1 MHVIGTAGHVDHG
14 KSTLIKALTGIDPD
28 RLREEKERQMTIDLG
43 FAWLDLP
50 SGEEIGIVDVPG
62 HRDFIENMLAGA
74 GGIDAV
80 LFIIAADEG
89 VMPQSREH
97 LSILN
102 LLEIKTGIIVL
113 TKVDLV
119 DDHDWLDLVR
129 SEIRQFAENS
139 FLADAPIIGVSS
151 VTGAGLDALLQA
163 IDETIKHCEPK
174 RDIGRARLPVD
185 RIFSIKGFG
194 TVVTGTMLDGIFS
207 VGQQVE
213 IFPSRREVRIRGL
226 QSHKRKLERSEPGSR
241 TAINLSGVDVDDL
254 QRGDVVAFPGIYS
267 STSLMDVRFSLLPD
281 TSSQLK
287 HNEEVKIFSGAAQS
301 LAHVRLIKKKSLNPG
316 DMGWLQLS
324 LVDALVVAKGDHFI
338 LRRPSPA
345 ETIGGGIVLDPHPAR
360 RYKRFSLSV
369 YDHFEMLETGSLKD
383 QLLDMIRV
391 NQPVTLKEIIEKSGI
406 EKQKVFDELEQLI
419 GEEIVLVNA
428 VNTLLS
434 QNSLLTVASD
444 WQQNIMQLSQILG
457 DYHSRFPLRQGISK
471 NELKESLGWATERL
485 NNYLDGLLIRNLVKL
500 ESGMISLPD
509 HRVQFSDEAKQRITE
524 VLKKFQSDPYSP
536 PSLSE
541 LMETYSPDLIKV
553 MIANQLLIRTSDDI
567 AFRKENFDEMARK
580 LVEFIHDGGGITL
593 GQFRDI
599 FNTSRKF
606 ALSFLEYLDKQ
617 GVTRFD
623 GEKRVI
629 RNIDK
634 LPL

>member
-80 LFIIAADEG
+80 LFIISADEG

-97 LSILN
+97 LAILN

-119 DDHDWLDLVR
+119 DDQDWLDLVR
-129 SEIRQFAENS
+129 SEIRQFTENS
-139 FLADAPIIGVSS
+139 FLADAPILGVSAL
-151 VTGAGLDALLQA
+151 TGVGLTELSHA
-163 IDETIKHCEPK
+163 IDEILKRCEPK
-174 RDIGRARLPVD
+174 KDIGRARLPVD

-194 TVVTGTMLDGIFS
+194 TVVTGTMLDGVFN

-213 IFPSRREVRIRGL
+213 ILPSGREARIRGL
-226 QSHKRKLERSEPGSR
+226 QSHKKKLGRSEPGSR
-241 TAINLSGVDVDDL
+241 CAINLTSVDVEDI
-254 QRGDVVAFPGIYS
+254 QRGDVIAEPGIYS
-267 STSLMDVRFSLLPD
+267 STSLIDVRLSLLPD
-281 TSSQLK
+281 SSSQLK
-287 HNEEVKIFSGAAQS
+287 HNDEVKIFSGAAQS
-301 LAHVRLIKKKSLNPG
+301 LARARLIKKKSLDPG

-324 LVDALVVAKGDHFI
+324 LVNALVVAKGDHFI

-345 ETIGGGIVLDPHPAR
+345 ETIGGGVVLDPHPGR
-360 RYKRFSLSV
+360 RHKRFSQSV
-369 YDHFEMLETGSLKD
+369 YDQFEMLETGSLTD
-383 QLLDMIRV
+383 QLLDLIRTS
-391 NQPVTLKEIIEKSGI
+391 QPVILKEIIDKSGI
-406 EKQKVFDELEQLI
+406 EKQKVLEELEPLI
-419 GEEIVLVNA
+419 GGEIVLVNG
-428 VNTLLS
+428 VDNLPS
-434 QNSLLTVASD
+434 PNSLLAIGSD
-444 WQQNIMQLSQILG
+444 WQQNINQIMKVIE
-457 DYHSRFPLRQGISK
+457 DYHSRFPLRAGISK
-471 NELKESLGWATERL
+471 NELKENLGWETDRL
-485 NNYLDGLLIRNLVKL
+485 NKYLDGLAIRNLINQ
-500 ESGMISLPD
+500 ESGMVSLPS
-509 HRVQFSDEAKQRITE
+509 HQVQISDEVNQQIAV
-524 VLKKFQSDPYSP
+524 VLEKFRSDPYSP

-541 LMETYSPDLIKV
+541 LMETYGPDLIKV
-553 MIANQLLIRTSDDI
+553 MITNQLLIRTSDDI
-567 AFRKENFDEMARK
+567 AYRKGDFNEMARN
-580 LVEFIHDGGGITL
+580 LVEFIRGEGGITL

-599 FNTSRKF
+599 FKTSRKF

-629 RNIDK
+629 KNIDK
-634 LPL
+634 LT

>member
-43 FAWLDLP
+43 FAWLNLP

-97 LSILN
+97 LAILN
-102 LLEIKTGIIVL
+102 LLEIQTGIIVL

-119 DDHDWLDLVR
+119 DDQDWLDLVR
-129 SEIRQFAENS
+129 SEIRQFTENS
-139 FLADAPIIGVSS
+139 FLADAPIIGVSA
-151 VTGAGLDALLQA
+151 VTGAGLAALLQA
-163 IDETIKHCEPK
+163 IDGTIKKCEPK
-174 RDIGRARLPVD
+174 RDIARARLPVD

-194 TVVTGTMLDGIFS
+194 TVVTGTMLDGAFS

-213 IFPSRREVRIRGL
+213 ILPSKREGRIRGL
-226 QSHKRKLERSEPGSR
+226 QSHKRKLDRSEPGSR
-241 TAINLSGVDVDDL
+241 TAINLTGVDVSDIE
-254 QRGDVVAFPGIYS
+254 RGDVITDPGIYS
-267 STSLMDVRFSLLPD
+267 STSLTDVRFSLLPD
-281 TSSQLK
+281 SSGQLK
-287 HNEEVKIFSGAAQS
+287 HNDEVKVFSGTAQS
-301 LAHVRLIKKKSLNPG
+301 LARVRLIKKKSLDPG

-324 LVDALVVAKGDHFI
+324 LVDAMVVAKGDHFI

-345 ETIGGGIVLDPHPAR
+345 ETIGGGVVLDPHPGR
-360 RYKRFSLSV
+360 RHKRFSLSV

-383 QLLDMIRV
+383 QLLNLIRI
-391 NQPVTLKEIIEKSGI
+391 NQPVALNEIIEKSGI
-406 EKQKVFDELEQLI
+406 EKQMVLDELEPLI
-419 GEEIVLVNA
+419 GLEIVLVNS
-428 VNTLLS
+428 VNNLLS
-434 QNSLLTVASD
+434 QNSLLAVQSN
-444 WQQNIMQLSQILG
+444 WQRNIDQVSQILG
-457 DYHSRFPLRQGISK
+457 EYHLRFPLRTGISK
-471 NELKESLGWATERL
+471 NELKEVLGWKTDQF
-485 NNYLDGLLIRNLVKL
+485 NKYLDGFLIRSLVKL
-500 ESGMISLPD
+500 DSGMISLPV
-509 HRVQFSDEAKQRITE
+509 HRVQFSDEVKQRIAE

-541 LMETYSPDLIKV
+541 LMETYSPDLIKA
-553 MIANQLLIRTSDDI
+553 MIADQLLIRTSDDI
-567 AFRKENFDEMARK
+567 VFRKENFDEMARK
-580 LVEFIHDGGGITL
+580 LVDFLHDEGGITL

-634 LPL
+634 LTL